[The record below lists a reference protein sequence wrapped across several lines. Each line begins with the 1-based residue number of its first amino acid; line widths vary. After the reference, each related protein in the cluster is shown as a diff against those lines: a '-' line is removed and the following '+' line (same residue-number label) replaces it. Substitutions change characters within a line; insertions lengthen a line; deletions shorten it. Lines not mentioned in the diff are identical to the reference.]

1 VKKTTFI
8 GIASVVL
15 YGGGCCGLGA
25 FIRFLFGSFLSI
37 NIDNKFKISKL
48 IIYMSKTLWH
58 TMTIKVPSEMV
69 EITKAGKVSIKKT
82 LTKMNNISRSQGHPS
97 IKLVSSSDNKPHII
111 TDGKEWNIEQLRTN
125 LNKSNA
131 LAKKN
136 KGRNILTN
144 NSHSSLHRFKSNV
157 KSRAQNLVINKQT
170 SKPKTKLNKQE
181 EIIMF
186 LDKYKPLIINESSS
200 ILSESQLKDALNQLY
215 NLKTRKNISDDDIKK
230 WGDKYNLTYKSNR
243 SGQKSNQYIS
253 EQRKQ
258 YMDSIKKV
266 FFEQDNNN
274 LIRDLENELERLKRQ
289 YSEVITTINIG
300 KPTRELI
307 NLGLRIKKQHGT
319 ILNQLQTLTNKVY
332 DKLPRYNF
340 F

>member
-1 VKKTTFI
+1 MTIFNGGASI
-8 GIASVVL
+8 GW
-15 YGGGCCGLGA
+15 YGGGL
-25 FIRFLFGSFLSI
+25 FDLFFLVVLVLSI
-37 NIDNKFKISKL
+37 NIDNKLKISKL
-48 IIYMSKTLWH
+48 VIYMSKTLWH

-82 LTKMNNISRSQGHPS
+82 LTKMNNISRSQGYPS

-111 TDGKEWNIEQLRTN
+111 TDGKEWNIEQLKTT

-144 NSHSSLHRFKSNV
+144 NSHSSLNRFKSNV
-157 KSRAQNLVINKQT
+157 KSHAQNLVINKQT

-215 NLKTRKNISDDDIKK
+215 NLKSRKNITDDDIKK

-243 SGQKSNQYIS
+243 SGQKNNQYIA

-266 FFEQDNNN
+266 FF
-274 LIRDLENELERLKRQ
+274 
-289 YSEVITTINIG
+289 
-300 KPTRELI
+300 
-307 NLGLRIKKQHGT
+307 
-319 ILNQLQTLTNKVY
+319 
-332 DKLPRYNF
+332 
-340 F
+340 